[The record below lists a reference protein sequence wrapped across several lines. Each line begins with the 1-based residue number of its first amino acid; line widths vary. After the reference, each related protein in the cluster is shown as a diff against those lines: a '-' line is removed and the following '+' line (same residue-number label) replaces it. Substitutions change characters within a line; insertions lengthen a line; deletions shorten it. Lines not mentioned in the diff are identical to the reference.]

1 MTKMNGLAKYAWG
14 VLAYNLLVIMWGA
27 FVRATGSGAGCGRHW
42 PVCNGEVI
50 PRAESIET
58 VIEFSHRVTS
68 GLALL
73 SVVILLIWSYRLY
86 AAGSPV
92 RRGALASIVLMIVEA
107 LLGAGLVLF
116 ELTADNATVARA
128 AAMALHLINTF
139 LLLGAIT
146 LTAWWASGGR
156 DIRLSEAPLRVRWAL
171 LFAFLGTM
179 ILGASGAVTALG
191 DTLILTAGMS
201 PADSPLL
208 ATLVELRILHPAIGV
223 LVGALIWLAFQ
234 AAKQAYSHV
243 GMNRTGYALMAVYAA
258 QILLGGANVLLKAP
272 VWIQMVHLLL
282 ADLIWILLVILAAQR
297 LAVSAQGA
305 SKSAVLKTA
314 VQIGD

>member
-297 LAVSAQGA
+297 LAMSAQGA